1 MGHHALVGSIQTPV
15 VFLTAA
21 GVWEKSLTSA
31 LEGCNLYLLVSRSW
45 DGGGAQSDYLDQI
58 WESWAGLELFLKFP
72 RCGTQLGAGELL
84 ACGCSGVSG

>member
-1 MGHHALVGSIQTPV
+1 MCHHALVGSVQTPV

-45 DGGGAQSDYLDQI
+45 EGGGLAGDYLAQI
-58 WESWAGLELFLKFP
+58 WELWEGLELFLKFP
-72 RCGTQLGAGELL
+72 RGTQPAAEELW
-84 ACGCSGVSG
+84 AYGWSEVWG